1 MLSNRTEFISSFSM
15 SYWMNN
21 WTCFLIKLFVLGWD
35 KIQTIDSLLRKGG
48 YRGPVTSETRRS
60 IKLTRYQSETVSVSF
75 QDYMNHMQTL
85 RC

>member
-1 MLSNRTEFISSFSM
+1 MSLVFYYNFLYLYQTLKYLIYYYFVFI
-15 SYWMNN
+15 
-21 WTCFLIKLFVLGWD
+21 GWN

-48 YRGPVTSETRRS
+48 YRGSVTSETRRS
-60 IKLTRYQSETVSVSF
+60 IKLTRYQSETISVSF

>member
-1 MLSNRTEFISSFSM
+1 MVHYIFLQHIKEFFFI
-15 SYWMNN
+15 
-21 WTCFLIKLFVLGWD
+21 GWN

-48 YRGPVTSETRRS
+48 YRGLVTPDTRRS

-75 QDYMNHMQTL
+75 QEYMNHMQAL

>member
-1 MLSNRTEFISSFSM
+1 MNILIFFI
-15 SYWMNN
+15 
-21 WTCFLIKLFVLGWD
+21 GWD

-48 YRGPVTSETRRS
+48 YRGSVTSDTRRS
-60 IKLTRYQSETVSVSF
+60 IKLTRYQSETISVSF